1 MGNPEWDQPNEGE
14 EVKFNERNDSFG
26 LINRNEEEN
35 KVSVEMINIPE
46 QLSLLNTTI
55 NILVEEI
62 DFSLH
67 KFEVYPN
74 YPVLEVLR
82 LIKEKKD
89 N

>member
-1 MGNPEWDQPNEGE
+1 MGNPEWDQPIEDE

-26 LINRNEEEN
+26 LINRNEEDN

-46 QLSLLNTTI
+46 PLSLLNTTI

>member
-82 LIKEKKD
+82 LIKEKKG

>member
-26 LINRNEEEN
+26 LINRNEEDN

-46 QLSLLNTTI
+46 PLSLLNTTI

-62 DFSLH
+62 DYS
-67 KFEVYPN
+67 
-74 YPVLEVLR
+74 
-82 LIKEKKD
+82 
-89 N
+89 